1 MGGIFSKGY
10 LPELPNGS
18 LIKLGI
24 IGLENS
30 GKVNFNYNYNNSNS
44 NNNNNNNA
52 SSKKS
57 IASVLISTGVYIE
70 SIIFKGWEIFAGDLL
85 YPNYI
90 SKIYKPYLL
99 GSDVII
105 FMIDSSDI
113 HQMTEAKNQ
122 IDLLIQE
129 QCINSSVFLV
139 MANKQDQKRCVPT
152 QQLEQYLELY
162 RLTNPW
168 KCLPLSL
175 IQEKGI
181 EDLIK
186 WILENTVVRKTYNN
200 NNQLQTLQ

>member
-30 GKVNFNYNYNNSNS
+30 GKTTLLNKFID
-44 NNNNNNNA
+44 A

-70 SIIFKGWEIFAGDLL
+70 SIIFKGWEIFTGDLL

-105 FMIDSSDI
+105 FMVDSSDI

-152 QQLEQYLELY
+152 HQLEQYLELY

-186 WILENTVVRKTYNN
+186 WILENTVVRKTF
-200 NNQLQTLQ
+200 NNQNNLQTFNNQNHLQTLQ